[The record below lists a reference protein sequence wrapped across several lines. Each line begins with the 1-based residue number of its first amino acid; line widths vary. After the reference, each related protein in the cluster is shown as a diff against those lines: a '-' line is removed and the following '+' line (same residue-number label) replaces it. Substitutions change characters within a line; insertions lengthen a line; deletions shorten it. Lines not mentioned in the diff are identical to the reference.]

1 MNKHGVNFHN
11 CYDMKDDIK
20 VSSLTDMKY
29 DYTYIG

>member
-1 MNKHGVNFHN
+1 MEWIFHN
-11 CYDMKDDIK
+11 CYDMKDHIK